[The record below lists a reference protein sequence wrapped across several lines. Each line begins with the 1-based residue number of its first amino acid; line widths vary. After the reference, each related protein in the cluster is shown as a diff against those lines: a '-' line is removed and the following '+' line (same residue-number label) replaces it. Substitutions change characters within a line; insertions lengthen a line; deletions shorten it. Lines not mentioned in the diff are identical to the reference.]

1 MRLNVILVIPG
12 PSEPPLSINSY
23 LSPLVKE
30 LLQLWNGV
38 QLTLPGSN
46 DKVVKAALLAVACD
60 MPASRKVCGFLSH
73 SANLGCNR
81 CYCEFYEGSLLRNY
95 YNIKRSS
102 WSFRDNSR
110 HRQDVHHLLKCSI

>member
-1 MRLNVILVIPG
+1 MRQNVILVGVISA

-46 DKVVKAALLAVACD
+46 NKVVKAALLAVACE
-60 MPASRKVCGFLSH
+60 VCGFLSH
-73 SANLGCNR
+73 SANLACNC
-81 CYCEFYEGSLLRNY
+81 CYCEF
-95 YNIKRSS
+95 
-102 WSFRDNSR
+102 F
-110 HRQDVHHLLKCSI
+110 